1 MRWSGEALESETF
14 MNRLEESEAVNPL
27 DIGGMM
33 SQVEETANAKAL
45 TWWLGLYQEAQ

>member
-1 MRWSGEALESETF
+1 

-27 DIGGMM
+27 DIGGIM

-45 TWWLGLYQEAQ
+45 MWWLGLCQETE